1 MNLKEIEINKNIIN
15 KNKNKDLNTYNIKI
29 YITLKALIKKKS

>member
-15 KNKNKDLNTYNIKI
+15 KNKNKDLNIYNIEI
-29 YITLKALIKKKS
+29 YIILKALIKKKR